1 VKRPNRPV
9 YEPPLPSE
17 HTRRLTINVSSGDAV
32 LICRCLSL
40 IAERCERTNTRLRGL
55 APELLSRAGRL
66 RRIAATVDQAVAEV
80 ER

>member
-1 VKRPNRPV
+1 MKRIRNIHC
-9 YEPPLPSE
+9 PPLPSE
-17 HTRRLTINVSSGDAV
+17 RTKRLHLAVSSGDAV
-32 LICRCLSL
+32 LISRCLGL

-55 APELLSRAGRL
+55 APELLSRAGRQ